1 MKNIHF
7 NLGKTDFSFRVPKES
22 DIFKMGKVM
31 LPKDPRKII
40 NKALSDPI
48 GTPSVKDLFREKLK
62 NNPEAQAVVV
72 VSDNTRPVPYKGK
85 QGILFPLIRQMTEA
99 GLPASRILIL
109 VATGIHRPMS
119 DRELREFLDP
129 RVFESGIRIINHDS
143 RNKDELMYVGETDF
157 GGKIY
162 LNRFYMQSDIKI
174 CTGLVES
181 HFMAGVSGG
190 RKAVCPGIIAEDSTY
205 LLHSG
210 PILASPMARDLVL
223 EGNPVHE
230 EALKVARIAGCD
242 MIVNVTLDSQ
252 YRLTGVYAGDM
263 EKAHLK
269 AVAKLHEYV
278 SIPVRKKYDLVI
290 SHSGFVGVNHYQAAK
305 AAVVCSSII
314 KDEGFC
320 VLASHHTD
328 TDPVGGP
335 LYKKMLRLL
344 LKRGAKGFEKLITD
358 PSWEFVPEQWEAQ
371 MWARLFR
378 KIPFENLLYGSFEI
392 PGLDFSW
399 LPGTDART
407 LAPNASSLK
416 ELIEQAVLWALKEL
430 HSRGTEK
437 PEIAVLVD
445 GPYGIPVHNDRMH
458 IHTPEF

>member
-1 MKNIHF
+1 
-7 NLGKTDFSFRVPKES
+7 
-22 DIFKMGKVM
+22 MGKVT
-31 LPKDPRKII
+31 LPEDPLEMIQ
-40 NKALSDPI
+40 KALSHPI
-48 GTPSVKDLFREKLK
+48 GTPSVKDLIREKLRS
-62 NNPEAQAVVV
+62 NPKAQAVVV
-72 VSDNTRPVPYKGK
+72 ISDSTRPVPYRGK
-85 QGILFPLIRQMTEA
+85 QGILFPLIEQMTEA

-109 VATGIHRPMS
+109 VATGVHRAMS

-129 RVFESGIRIINHDS
+129 RVFESGARIINHDS
-143 RNKDELMYVGETDF
+143 RNKDELVYAGETDF
-157 GGKIY
+157 GGKVY
-162 LNRFYMQSDIKI
+162 LNRFYIQSDIKI

-190 RKAVCPGIIAEDSTY
+190 RKAICPGIIAEDSTY

-230 EALKVARIAGCD
+230 EALRVARTAGCD

-252 YRLTGVYAGDM
+252 YMLTGVFAGDM

-305 AAVVCSSII
+305 AAVVCSSVI

-344 LKRGAKGFEKLITD
+344 LDNGAQGFEELITN
-358 PSWEFVPEQWEAQ
+358 PSWAFVPEQWEAQ

-378 KIPFENLLYGSFEI
+378 KIPFENLLYCSFEI
-392 PGLDFSW
+392 PGQDFSQ
-399 LPGTDART
+399 LPGKDARK
-407 LAPNASSLK
+407 LSPDSSFLK
-416 ELIEQAVLWALKEL
+416 ELTEEAVSWAMNEL
-430 HSRGTEK
+430 RSRGCEN

-445 GPYGIPVHNDRMH
+445 GPYGIPVNSNSL
-458 IHTPEF
+458 

>member
-1 MKNIHF
+1 
-7 NLGKTDFSFRVPKES
+7 
-22 DIFKMGKVM
+22 MGKVT
-31 LPKDPRKII
+31 LPEDPLEMIQ
-40 NKALSDPI
+40 KALSHPI
-48 GTPSVKDLFREKLK
+48 GTPSVKDLIREKLMS
-62 NNPEAQAVVV
+62 NPKAQAVVV
-72 VSDNTRPVPYKGK
+72 ISDNTRPVPYRGK
-85 QGILFPLIRQMTEA
+85 QGILFPLIEQMTEA

-109 VATGIHRPMS
+109 VATGVHRAMS

-129 RVFESGIRIINHDS
+129 RVFESGARIINHDS
-143 RNKDELMYVGETDF
+143 RNKDELVYAGETDF

-162 LNRFYMQSDIKI
+162 LNRFYIQSDIKI

-190 RKAVCPGIIAEDSTY
+190 RKAICPGIIAEDSTY

-230 EALKVARIAGCD
+230 EALRVARTAGCD

-252 YRLTGVYAGDM
+252 YRLTGVFAGDM

-269 AVAKLHEYV
+269 AVAKLHDYV

-290 SHSGFVGVNHYQAAK
+290 SHSGFVGVNHYQTAK
-305 AAVVCSSII
+305 AAVVCSSVI

-344 LKRGAKGFEKLITD
+344 LDKGAQGFEELITN
-358 PSWEFVPEQWEAQ
+358 PSWAFVPEQWEAQ

-378 KIPFENLLYGSFEI
+378 KIPFENLLYCSFEI
-392 PGLDFSW
+392 PGQDFSR
-399 LPGTDART
+399 LPGKDARK
-407 LAPNASSLK
+407 LSPDSSSLK
-416 ELIEQAVLWALKEL
+416 ELTEESVSWAMNEL
-430 HSRGTEK
+430 RSRGCEN

-445 GPYGIPVHNDRMH
+445 GPYGIPVHNDRMN
-458 IHTPEF
+458 IPHT

>member
-1 MKNIHF
+1 MKNVSF
-7 NLGKTDFSFRVPKES
+7 NLGKTDFTFQVPQES
-22 DIFKMGKVM
+22 DILKMGKAA
-31 LPKDPRKII
+31 LLENPSEKIQ
-40 NKALSDPI
+40 KALSHPI
-48 GTPSVKDLFREKLK
+48 GTPSVKDLIREKLMA
-62 NNPEAQAVVV
+62 NPKAKAVVV
-72 VSDNTRPVPYKGK
+72 ISDSTRPVPYKGK
-85 QGILFPLIRQMTEA
+85 QGILFPLIEQMMEA
-99 GLPASRILIL
+99 GLPASRILVL
-109 VATGIHRPMS
+109 VATGIHRAMS
-119 DRELREFLDP
+119 DRELRGFLDP
-129 RVFESGIRIINHDS
+129 RIFESGLRIINHDS
-143 RNKDELMYVGETDF
+143 RNKDELVYAGETDF
-157 GGKIY
+157 GGKVY

-190 RKAVCPGIIAEDSTY
+190 RKAICPGIIAEDSTY

-223 EGNPVHE
+223 DENPVHE
-230 EALKVARIAGCD
+230 EACKVARIAGCD

-252 YRLTGVYAGDM
+252 YRLTGVFAGEL

-314 KDEGFC
+314 KDEGYC

-344 LKRGAKGFEKLITD
+344 LKKGAVGFEKLITD

-378 KIPFENLLYGSFEI
+378 KIPFENLLYCSFEI
-392 PGLDFSW
+392 PGPDFSW
-399 LPGTDART
+399 LPGKDART
-407 LAPNASSLK
+407 LGPEASSLN
-416 ELIEQAVLWALKEL
+416 ELIERAVSWAMNEL
-430 HSRGTEK
+430 RSRGCEN

-445 GPYGIPVHNDRMH
+445 GPYGIPVNSNSL
-458 IHTPEF
+458 

>member
-7 NLGKTDFSFRVPKES
+7 NLGKTGFTFQVPEES
-22 DIFKMGKVM
+22 DILKMGKVT
-31 LPKDPRKII
+31 LLKNPLEKI

-48 GTPSVKDLFREKLK
+48 GTPPVKELIRKKLK
-62 NNPEAQAVVV
+62 VNPGAQAVVV
-72 VSDNTRPVPYKGK
+72 ISDNTRPVPYKGK
-85 QGILFPLIRQMTEA
+85 QGILFPLIQQMREA

-109 VATGIHRPMS
+109 VATGIHRAMS
-119 DRELREFLDP
+119 NRELREFLDP
-129 RVFESGIRIINHDS
+129 RIFESGVRIINHDS
-143 RNKDELMYVGETDF
+143 RKKDDLVYVGQTDF

-190 RKAVCPGIIAEDSTY
+190 RKAICPGIISEDSTF

-210 PILASPMARDLVL
+210 PILASPAARDLVL

-252 YRLTGVYAGDM
+252 YRLTGVFAGDM

-278 SIPVRKKYDLVI
+278 SIPVSKKYDLVI

-314 KDEGFC
+314 KDSGFC
-320 VLASHHTD
+320 VLASYHTD
-328 TDPVGGP
+328 KEPIGGP

-344 LKRGAKGFEKLITD
+344 LKKGAHGFEKLITD
-358 PSWEFVPEQWEAQ
+358 HSWEFVPEQWEAQ

-378 KIPFENLLYGSFEI
+378 KIPFENLLYAAFEI
-392 PGLDFSW
+392 SGPDFSM

-407 LAPNASSLK
+407 LAPEAPSLK
-416 ELIEQAVLWALKEL
+416 ELTEQAVFWALKEL
-430 HSRGTEK
+430 RSRGREK

>member
-278 SIPVRKKYDLVI
+278 SIPATADLW
-290 SHSGFVGVNHYQAAK
+290 G
-305 AAVVCSSII
+305 SII
-314 KDEGFC
+314 IRLPKQRSF
-320 VLASHHTD
+320 A
-328 TDPVGGP
+328 
-335 LYKKMLRLL
+335 LR
-344 LKRGAKGFEKLITD
+344 
-358 PSWEFVPEQWEAQ
+358 S
-371 MWARLFR
+371 
-378 KIPFENLLYGSFEI
+378 
-392 PGLDFSW
+392 
-399 LPGTDART
+399 
-407 LAPNASSLK
+407 
-416 ELIEQAVLWALKEL
+416 
-430 HSRGTEK
+430 
-437 PEIAVLVD
+437 
-445 GPYGIPVHNDRMH
+445 
-458 IHTPEF
+458 